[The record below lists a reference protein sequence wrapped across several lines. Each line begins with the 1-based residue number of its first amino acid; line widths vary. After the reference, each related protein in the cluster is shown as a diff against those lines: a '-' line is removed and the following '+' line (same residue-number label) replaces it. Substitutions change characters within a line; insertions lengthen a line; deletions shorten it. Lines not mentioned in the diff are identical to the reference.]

1 MKKYNIELTEE
12 QMRLVAYCLEDISR
26 FASGQC
32 ELLYTIENMVHKLPD
47 FDEQIK
53 RRDDAEV
60 LLEEIKKV
68 LLPELR
74 HNESYGYN
82 STEFIG
88 NVYQIYRTML
98 YQLAK
103 DNGWNNVYSY
113 PALPSGKMGSI
124 KISRIE

>member
-1 MKKYNIELTEE
+1 
-12 QMRLVAYCLEDISR
+12 MRLVAYCLEDISR